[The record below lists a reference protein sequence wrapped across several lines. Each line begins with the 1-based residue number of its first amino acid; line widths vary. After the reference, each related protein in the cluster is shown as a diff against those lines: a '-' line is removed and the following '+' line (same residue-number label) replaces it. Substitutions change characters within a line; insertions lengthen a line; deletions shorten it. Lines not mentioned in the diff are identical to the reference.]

1 MLSCCIVSH
10 INTGR
15 CSHPVAPSIYIG
27 HKNYA
32 NKGATMQQ
40 ERILY
45 TTDHYT
51 ESQAPDDTPQPR
63 FSIKELLDS
72 YDPNGSD
79 LYIEPYQY
87 RYDYAMSYYLHGK
100 NQGGE
105 EGEGLLEQAASIFMQ
120 LNAESKGRERELS
133 ELLDEIR
140 DENLPAAQYVQDR
153 TLAEIT
159 RLAGERGYEHDMYDE
174 EAYIETVKVLQRLE
188 HEFKKTA
195 RDDVMIALVQVW
207 QSELQTKLA
216 TSQTEK
222 MIRASTGRPAFI
234 DLAA

>member
-1 MLSCCIVSH
+1 
-10 INTGR
+10 
-15 CSHPVAPSIYIG
+15 
-27 HKNYA
+27 
-32 NKGATMQQ
+32 MQQ

-45 TTDHYT
+45 TTEHYT

-105 EGEGLLEQAASIFMQ
+105 EGEGLLEQAAGIFAQ
-120 LNAESKGRERELS
+120 LNTESRGREQELS
-133 ELLDEIR
+133 VLLDEIR
-140 DENLPAAQYVQDR
+140 DEDPPAAQYVQDR
-153 TLAEIT
+153 TLMEIT
-159 RLAGERGYEHDMYDE
+159 RLAGERGYEYGVYDE
-174 EAYIETVKVLQRLE
+174 AAYIETVEVLQHLE

-195 RDDVMIALVQVW
+195 QDGVMIALVQTW
-207 QSELQTKLA
+207 QNELQTKLA
-216 TSQTEK
+216 TSQTER
-222 MIRASTGRPAFI
+222 MIRASTGRPALV